1 MSVVFVLDHPFTPLN
16 FDMGLYMTSVSRSF
30 FSVKAQFAGACVI
43 GCVWLFGI
51 SVATAGARVG
61 NDPRLPSA
69 SMAASEKAVDNIIVV
84 VDASGS
90 MNEPLK
96 GGKTGSESGKRQSRM
111 DAAKAALVTVLRS
124 VPPKTEVGV
133 LVFSGKNKGSSD
145 WIVPLGPLNLSTA
158 EAAMMRIVADGGTPL
173 GQYLK
178 VGADAMLD
186 RRRSQSGFGTFRLL
200 VVTDGEASDPKLLE
214 RHLPDVMKRGLRVD
228 VIGIDMNARHTL
240 ANEVSSYREA
250 KDAAGLSTALA
261 EVFAEVGGAG
271 AALDLIGDA
280 EQYAM
285 VQAFASSGA
294 VAVLSALKP
303 QGDWPIGEP
312 GPATAGFAPNSGT
325 STSAAAPAATASS
338 PTSNP
343 SSPPPPASNSLVRN
357 LIGGGSMV
365 CLIVSAAGLIVI
377 ISIIRRV
384 FKGGR

>member
-1 MSVVFVLDHPFTPLN
+1 
-16 FDMGLYMTSVSRSF
+16 MGPYMTPINRSF
-30 FSVKAQFAGACVI
+30 VTVYSRFAGACVV
-43 GCVWLFGI
+43 GCVWLFG
-51 SVATAGARVG
+51 VAMASAGVRVG
-61 NDPRLPSA
+61 DDPRMPSA

-90 MNEPLK
+90 MNGPLK
-96 GGKTGSESGKRQSRM
+96 GGKANSDSSKLQSRM

-145 WIVPLGPLNLSTA
+145 WIVPLGPLNLSAA
-158 EAAMMRIVADGGTPL
+158 EAAITRIDADGGTPL

-200 VVTDGEASDPKLLE
+200 VVTDGEASDPTLLE
-214 RHLPDVMKRGLRVD
+214 RHLPDVMRRGLRVD

-261 EVFAEVGGAG
+261 EVFAEVGGGG

-294 VAVLSALKP
+294 VAVLNALKP
-303 QGDWPIGEP
+303 QGDWPIGQP
-312 GPATAGFAPNSGT
+312 DPATAGFAANSVT
-325 STSAAAPAATASS
+325 STSVAAPAATALPPRSIPVNPLPPGFNS
-338 PTSNP
+338 PVGN
-343 SSPPPPASNSLVRN
+343 LV
-357 LIGGGSMV
+357 GGSSMM

-377 ISIIRRV
+377 ISVIRRG